1 MGWPSLIE
9 DIVKRFDAE
18 KLWSFPS
25 PQFGK
30 APSAKAIAERERL
43 DREERATTIAI
54 RLFQQNERKLKKL
67 KAENARLEQQLSQA
81 NRVLQKWKNRLAE
94 AAKANNQLNNRLG
107 SYRAKFAHRILPQRA
122 NAETQNASSVS
133 SLMEKIEQIKEK
145 SLATL
150 DKEVQER
157 FNAIAD
163 YALSEKKLSEQEI
176 ETAILNQKLAE
187 AKQEIDSLR
196 SFYGQVEKRSRA
208 LDAEAKSYE
217 GWEIMDEWL
226 KNNSIISPK
235 EENDRSVPKKTKK
248 AQAPVFNPVLKGSLR
263 F

>member
-25 PQFGK
+25 PQLGK
-30 APSAKAIAERERL
+30 VPSTKAIAERARL
-43 DREERATTIAI
+43 DREERATTNAI

-67 KAENARLEQQLSQA
+67 KAENARLEQQLTQA
-81 NRVLQKWKNRLAE
+81 NRELQKWKDRLAE

-107 SYRAKFAHRILPQRA
+107 SYRAKFAHRILPPLA
-122 NAETQNASSVS
+122 IAETQNANSVS

-157 FNAIAD
+157 FHAIVD
-163 YALSEKKLSEQEI
+163 YALSEKKLIEQEI
-176 ETAILNQKLAE
+176 ETSILNRKLVE

-196 SFYGQVEKRSRA
+196 SFYGQVEKRSGA

-235 EENDRSVPKKTKK
+235 EENDHPVPKKTKK
-248 AQAPVFNPVLKGSLR
+248 AQAPLFNPVFNGTLR